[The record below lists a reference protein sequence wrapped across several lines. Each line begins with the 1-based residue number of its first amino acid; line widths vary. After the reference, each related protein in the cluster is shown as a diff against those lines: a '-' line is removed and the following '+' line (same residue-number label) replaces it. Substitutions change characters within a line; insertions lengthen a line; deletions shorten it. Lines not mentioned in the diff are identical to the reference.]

1 MPGDAELKQTIRE
14 LLPIPDVVYN
24 EMAPRGAG
32 KFVGYDANVR
42 DAVPEIPGYDI
53 AGLIIDCLR

>member
-24 EMAPRGAG
+24 EMTLRGTG
-32 KFVGYDANVR
+32 KSVGHDTNVR
-42 DAVPEIPGYDI
+42 NAVPEIPGYDVT
-53 AGLIIDCLR
+53 GLIIDCLR